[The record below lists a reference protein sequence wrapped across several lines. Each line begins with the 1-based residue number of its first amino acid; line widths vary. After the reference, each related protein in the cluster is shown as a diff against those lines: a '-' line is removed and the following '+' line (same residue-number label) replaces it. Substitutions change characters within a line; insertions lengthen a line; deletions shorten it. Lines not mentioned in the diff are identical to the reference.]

1 MVLSIT
7 KKNHSPIYFGRSS
20 FLIELE
26 IESKLDLGLILDGYG
41 FAVLDPLDAAHPP
54 NSCLLEVFGADPNKR
69 WTLDKHLGPRPA
81 TDGR

>member
-41 FAVLDPLDAAHPP
+41 FAIGDDPSSAYGQMYFTLT
-54 NSCLLEVFGADPNKR
+54 NSSSNNK
-69 WTLDKHLGPRPA
+69 
-81 TDGR
+81 